1 MDWPCRQVLLLA
13 LFICIYPLLATELPS
28 GPCSGGNR
36 THRVQVEF
44 TTQVVENEYII
55 QFDEYY
61 PQPDRVHILR
71 RALNYTDGQP
81 QWYHILERNN
91 PATEHYAS
99 DFDVVRIEEREPFS
113 DVAAAISRHP
123 QIRSVTPQRIVH
135 RNLKYVRIAEDD
147 NDGEQEQEE
156 EDEEGDR
163 FGDGAGGTAEELE
176 SDADLND
183 VILDLAQRMDSDT
196 ARHLQSES
204 SSPPPGVNDTASR
217 VQNRRLLRAIP
228 RQITSLL
235 KADVLWG
242 MGITGRGI
250 KVAVFDTG
258 LAKGHPHF
266 KRIKERTN
274 WTNEKSLDDGVS
286 HGTFVAGV
294 IASSKECLGF
304 APDAEL
310 HIFRVF
316 TNNQVSY
323 TSWFL
328 DAFNYAIL
336 KKINVLNLSIGG
348 PDFLDQPFVDKVS
361 KDIPFFPFVHSNKYS
376 SLPLSTLLGPRT
388 DGQQSDHDISDWQ

>member
-13 LFICIYPLLATELPS
+13 LFICISPLLATEQPS

-204 SSPPPGVNDTASR
+204 SPPPGVNDTASR

-361 KDIPFFPFVHSNKYS
+361 KDIPFVHSNKYS
-376 SLPLSTLLGPRT
+376 SLPLSTLLGPRA
-388 DGQQSDHDISDWQ
+388 DGQQSDYDIGDWQ

>member
-1 MDWPCRQVLLLA
+1 MLLL
-13 LFICIYPLLATELPS
+13 PLLAVHAVLPDTS
-28 GPCSGGNR
+28 SPCTGSHNR
-36 THRVQVEF
+36 THRVEVEYK
-44 TTQVVENEYII
+44 TQVVQNEYIV
-55 QFDEYY
+55 QFDDYY
-61 PQPDRVHILR
+61 
-71 RALNYTDGQP
+71 QP
-81 QWYHILERNN
+81 QDRAQFIRTALTNDSGEDADAIPFWRIINRSN
-91 PATEHYAS
+91 PAAELYPS
-99 DFDVVRIEEREPFS
+99 DFDVVQVEEREPYLN
-113 DVAAAISRHP
+113 VAAIALLHP
-123 QIRSVTPQRIVH
+123 NIRSVTPQRIVQ
-135 RNLKYVRIAEDD
+135 RSLKYIRIEAGD
-147 NDGEQEQEE
+147 
-156 EDEEGDR
+156 DEEPDKEPEEPESEPQRNSKGEGED
-163 FGDGAGGTAEELE
+163 AEL
-176 SDADLND
+176 LND
-183 VILDLAQRMDSDT
+183 VILNLAQNMDTQQVDTDTDAIDGPATRQLLTSDPALNET
-196 ARHLQSES
+196 
-204 SSPPPGVNDTASR
+204 NR

-258 LAKGHPHF
+258 LAKSHPHF

-294 IASSKECLGF
+294 ISSHKECLGF

-361 KDIPFFPFVHSNKYS
+361 
-376 SLPLSTLLGPRT
+376 
-388 DGQQSDHDISDWQ
+388 GQVK

>member
-91 PATEHYAS
+91 PATEHYAN

-147 NDGEQEQEE
+147 NDGEQEKEK

-196 ARHLQSES
+196 ARHLQSE

-388 DGQQSDHDISDWQ
+388 DGQQSDHDIGDWQ

>member
-1 MDWPCRQVLLLA
+1 MPLLRSLVLLLA
-13 LFICIYPLLATELPS
+13 LLCSRSPQINAEPAPESALPGS
-28 GPCSGGNR
+28 APCGTVAHNR

-44 TTQVVENEYII
+44 SSQVVDNEYIVR
-55 QFDEYY
+55 FDEYY
-61 PQPDRVHILR
+61 QRETRAEFLRSALTPNRSVDSEGEARNWWRVLPR
-71 RALNYTDGQP
+71 S
-81 QWYHILERNN
+81 N
-91 PATEHYAS
+91 PAAEFYAS
-99 DFDVVRIEEREPFS
+99 DFDVLLVAEKDAPFA
-113 DVAAAISRHP
+113 DVLGELLRHP
-123 QIRSVTPQRIVH
+123 HVKSVSPQRIVQ
-135 RNLKYVRIAEDD
+135 RSLKYVRVPL
-147 NDGEQEQEE
+147 GEEEVEE
-156 EDEEGDR
+156 EDAQDED
-163 FGDGAGGTAEELE
+163 AEELE
-176 SDADLND
+176 SDYALND
-183 VILDLAQRMDSDT
+183 VILNNLPENEAGERPSRQIK
-196 ARHLQSES
+196 AEAAAA
-204 SSPPPGVNDTASR
+204 PAAIGGNER

-242 MGITGRGI
+242 MGITGRGV

-258 LAKGHPHF
+258 LAKSHPHF

-348 PDFLDQPFVDKVS
+348 PDFLDQPFVDKVR
-361 KDIPFFPFVHSNKYS
+361 K
-376 SLPLSTLLGPRT
+376 T
-388 DGQQSDHDISDWQ
+388 